1 MRNEKIYSRKSETPT
16 GSCKLVSANT
26 NRKEVY
32 KYLASNGA
40 NRQVF
45 SVQLNIYTDFVK
57 QIGLLDG
64 KVINTSLSDTEFY
77 SINRRTKA
85 SSTNPGTA
93 LVRFQFIEIMT
104 RLAIKRYF
112 HCKSFE

>member
-1 MRNEKIYSRKSETPT
+1 
-16 GSCKLVSANT
+16 
-26 NRKEVY
+26 
-32 KYLASNGA
+32 LASNGA

-45 SVQLNIYTDFVK
+45 AVQLNIYTDFVK

-64 KVINTSLSDTEFY
+64 KVVNTSLSDTEFY

-112 HCKSFE
+112 ASNI